1 MTTMPNLEIDLGRG
15 LPASIDAER
24 SVLGAIL
31 LDNRAFN
38 EAAEYLKPEDFS
50 LDSHRRVYARMVDLV
65 ESSRP
70 IDLVLLV
77 EEFRRQKELEA
88 VGGAE
93 YVAGLVDGVPDRP
106 SISHYVHI
114 VKEKAQLRG
123 LIFAAQVAIARAV
136 DGEKPTEIAGGLL
149 QTVLDV
155 EAQAQMNYAL
165 TGRDFMPEVLRELEL
180 QAQSGGLVGLP
191 TGLDSLDTVT
201 GGFRKGEL
209 IVLGAL
215 PGTGK
220 TALACQIIVAN
231 AEAGNAVGAFS
242 LEMSRWDLGK
252 RFLSTVTSVTASKI
266 RHPGHIRKEEWPTL
280 ATGAAEIADWPVWF
294 DDSGSISIPEL
305 LARARL
311 FITRMNV
318 KLIVVDYLQL
328 VRADARD
335 IRERVGKVA
344 DALRQLAKAERIPV
358 VLLSQLRR
366 PQNVNDAPT
375 IIDLKE
381 SGDIEAHAHV
391 VLLLHVPT
399 AADGKPTG
407 EDTIIVAKN
416 RNGAK
421 GPVPVTFSPHKLR
434 FYPRVAERYYESA
447 LGTEE
452 QS

>member
-1 MTTMPNLEIDLGRG
+1 MTTTPILDIDLSRG
-15 LPASIDAER
+15 LPASVEVER
-24 SVLGAIL
+24 SILGAIL
-31 LDNRAFN
+31 LDNSAYS
-38 EAAEYLKPEDFS
+38 EAAEHLRVEDFS
-50 LDSHRRVYARMVDLV
+50 LDAHRRIYGRMVELAQ
-65 ESSRP
+65 SSRP

-77 EEFRRQKELEA
+77 EELERHKDLEA
-88 VGGAE
+88 IGGAE
-93 YVAGLVDGVPDRP
+93 YVAGLLDGVPDRP
-106 SISHYVHI
+106 SIAHYVRI
-114 VKEKAQLRG
+114 VKEKGQLRG
-123 LIFAAQVAIARAV
+123 LIFAAQVAIAQAL
-136 DGEKPTEIAGGLL
+136 DGETPSEIAGGLL

-155 EAQAQMNYAL
+155 EAQAQMNHAL

-180 QAQSGGLVGLP
+180 QAQAGGLVGSP
-191 TGLDSLDTVT
+191 TGLDPLDTVT
-201 GGFRKGEL
+201 GGLRKGEL
-209 IVLGAL
+209 IVIGAL
-215 PGTGK
+215 PGAGK
-220 TALACQIIVAN
+220 TALACQIVAAN
-231 AEAGNAVGAFS
+231 AEAGNAVGVFS

-252 RFLSTVTSVTASKI
+252 RFLSAVTAVSASKI
-266 RHPGHIRKEEWPTL
+266 RHPSHIKKDEWSEL
-280 ATGAAEIADWPVWF
+280 ATGAAVIAEWPVWF
-294 DDSGSISIPEL
+294 DDSGTISVPEL

-311 FITRMNV
+311 FITRMKA

-391 VLLLHVPT
+391 VLLLHVPI
-399 AADGKPTG
+399 AEDGKTKG

-421 GPVPVTFSPHKLR
+421 GPVTVTFSPHKLR
-434 FYPRVAERYYESA
+434 FYPRTAERDV
-447 LGTEE
+447 
-452 QS
+452 

>member
-1 MTTMPNLEIDLGRG
+1 MNLEIDLSRG
-15 LPASIDAER
+15 LPASEEAER
-24 SVLGAIL
+24 SILGAIL
-31 LDNRAFN
+31 LDGRAFN
-38 EAAEYLKPEDFS
+38 EAAEHLKPGDFS
-50 LDSHRRVYARMVDLV
+50 LDSHRRVYACIVGLAA
-65 ESSRP
+65 SSKP

-77 EEFRRQKELEA
+77 EEFRRQNELEA
-88 VGGAE
+88 IGGAE
-93 YVAGLVDGVPDRP
+93 YIAGLLDGVPDRP
-106 SISHYVHI
+106 SIAHYVHI

-123 LIFAAQVAIARAV
+123 LISSAQVAIARAL
-136 DGEKPTEIAGGLL
+136 DGEQPAEVAGGLL

-155 EAQAQMNYAL
+155 EAQAQMNHAL

-191 TGLDSLDTVT
+191 TGLDPLDMVT
-201 GGFRKGEL
+201 GGLRKGEL
-209 IVLGAL
+209 IVIGAL
-215 PGTGK
+215 PGAGK
-220 TALACQIIVAN
+220 TALACQIVAAN
-231 AEAGNAVGAFS
+231 AEVGNAVGGFS

-252 RFLSTVTSVTASKI
+252 RFLSAVTAVSASKI
-266 RHPGHIRKEEWPTL
+266 RHPGHIKKDEWSAL
-280 ATGAAEIADWPVWF
+280 AIGAAEIAEWPIWF
-294 DDSGSISIPEL
+294 DDSGTISIPEL

-311 FITRMNV
+311 FITRMKA
-318 KLIVVDYLQL
+318 KLIIVDYLQL

-366 PQNVNDAPT
+366 PQNVNDPPT

-399 AADGKPTG
+399 APDGRPTG

-421 GPVPVTFSPHKLR
+421 GPVPVVFSPHKLR
-434 FYPRVAERYYESA
+434 FYPRTMEREYQASGGDGLDHE
-447 LGTEE
+447 
-452 QS
+452 